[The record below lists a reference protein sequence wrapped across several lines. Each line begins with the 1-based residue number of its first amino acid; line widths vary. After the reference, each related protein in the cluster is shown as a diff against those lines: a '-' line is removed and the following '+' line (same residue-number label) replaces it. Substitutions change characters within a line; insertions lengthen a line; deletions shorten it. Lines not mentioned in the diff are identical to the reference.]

1 MGKLKDV
8 SFIFLIKRENVLQA
22 LLPVGKLFPC
32 SHSIPSA
39 AARSFCNSVSFL
51 CFSLFFLLP
60 HPFPPFCPEAR
71 TGKRVGGGGGGQR
84 AHPGSVWGGL
94 LIQACCRHPALRI
107 CRYLIKPGIPGGFE
121 KPSGGQWALSPH
133 LILTSAVII
142 PRCWQEEAESLSFP
156 APSS

>member
-1 MGKLKDV
+1 MSCRHSSQLGSSFHVPIQSLQLQPDLSPKLSLSCV
-8 SFIFLIKRENVLQA
+8 
-22 LLPVGKLFPC
+22 
-32 SHSIPSA
+32 
-39 AARSFCNSVSFL
+39 
-51 CFSLFFLLP
+51 FSLSFFSRTHFLRFAWKP
-60 HPFPPFCPEAR
+60 AR
-71 TGKRVGGGGGGQR
+71 GSGLGWGGQR

-107 CRYLIKPGIPGGFE
+107 CRYLIKPGIPRGFE

-142 PRCWQEEAESLSFP
+142 PRCWQKEAESLSFP